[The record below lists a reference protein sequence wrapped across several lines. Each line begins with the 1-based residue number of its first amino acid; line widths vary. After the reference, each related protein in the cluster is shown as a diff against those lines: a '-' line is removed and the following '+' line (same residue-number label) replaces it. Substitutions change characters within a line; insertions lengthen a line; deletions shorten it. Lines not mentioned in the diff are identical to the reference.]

1 MNATYFPNGR
11 NQIPTSI
18 TTSAK
23 PSFVIHQDDLSPKS
37 NLLPSK
43 SGFNFGGKNVLNAF
57 KETSSTENVTNGI
70 EISKTLQP
78 TTADINN
85 TSIDQIISR
94 TSAAEFRNSCN
105 DSIRST
111 SSPATDIYDRDSE
124 VYSLLHQN
132 NELLENEAPMDDEAT
147 IQEISGASEEEPEI
161 IKRPPQAV
169 PESVLESDEYSADI
183 LAHVKRTEVK
193 NKSIY
198 S

>member
-1 MNATYFPNGR
+1 MKATYFPNGR

-23 PSFVIHQDDLSPKS
+23 PSFVIHQDDFSPKS
-37 NLLPSK
+37 NLPPYK
-43 SGFNFGGKNVLNAF
+43 TGFNFGAKNVLNTC
-57 KETSSTENVTNGI
+57 KETSSTENITDGT
-70 EISKTLQP
+70 EISKALQP
-78 TTADINN
+78 ITADINN
-85 TSIDQIISR
+85 ASIDQIISR

-132 NELLENEAPMDDEAT
+132 NELLENEAPMDDETT
-147 IQEISGASEEEPEI
+147 IQEISGASEGEPEI
-161 IKRPPQAV
+161 IKRPPQPV

-193 NKSIY
+193 N
-198 S
+198 